1 MEHVQRQE
9 AVREA
14 VTCTLGQCLLMR
26 YVSFRS
32 RMFLQGNPRPKA
44 KSLWGSGGET
54 WEPHCQ
60 GLPLPPAVAP
70 EEQFINPT
78 FLSLRRGRG

>member
-1 MEHVQRQE
+1 MQRQE

-14 VTCTLGQCLLMR
+14 VACTLGQCVLMR

-32 RMFLQGNPRPKA
+32 RTCLQRNPRPKA

-54 WEPHCQ
+54 WEPRCQ

-78 FLSLRRGRG
+78 SLSRR